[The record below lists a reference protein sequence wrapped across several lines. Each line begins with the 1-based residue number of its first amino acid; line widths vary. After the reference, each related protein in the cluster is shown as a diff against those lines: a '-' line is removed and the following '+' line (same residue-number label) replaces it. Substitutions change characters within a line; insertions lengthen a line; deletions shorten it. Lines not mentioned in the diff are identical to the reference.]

1 MNVALRMT
9 TIWQV
14 EGFASSIWFS
24 FYHIAGG
31 FLLALVSG
39 ILLAALSGRFK
50 WVETAL
56 WPFMITVKTVPVASF
71 VVICLI
77 WLSAQNLS
85 VFISFLI
92 VLPVVYGNVLQGIKS
107 EDGKMLEVAEVF
119 RMPMLRRILYIH
131 MPQLKPFILSA
142 CATALGMSWKAGIAA
157 EIIGTPDGSIGKQ
170 LYYAKIYLDTDDL
183 LCWTVIIVIVSVA
196 FEKLFMLALRA
207 AYRRLER
214 S

>member
-1 MNVALRMT
+1 
-9 TIWQV
+9 
-14 EGFASSIWFS
+14 
-24 FYHIAGG
+24 
-31 FLLALVSG
+31 
-39 ILLAALSGRFK
+39 
-50 WVETAL
+50 
-56 WPFMITVKTVPVASF
+56 
-71 VVICLI
+71 
-77 WLSAQNLS
+77 
-85 VFISFLI
+85 
-92 VLPVVYGNVLQGIKS
+92 
-107 EDGKMLEVAEVF
+107 MLEVAEVF